1 MDRSLSPAEWKV
13 GASTLRCAVRREADQ
28 LRARL
33 VELER
38 YERMAA

>member
-1 MDRSLSPAEWKV
+1 MDRSLSPAEQV
-13 GASTLRCAVRREADQ
+13 GCDVTLRCAVRREADQ